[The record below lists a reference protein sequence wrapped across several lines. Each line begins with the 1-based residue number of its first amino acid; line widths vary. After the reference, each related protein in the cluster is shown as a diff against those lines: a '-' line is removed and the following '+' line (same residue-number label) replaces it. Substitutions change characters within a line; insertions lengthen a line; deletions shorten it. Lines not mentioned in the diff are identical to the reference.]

1 MSEARSAGRDE
12 GRGAAYYRRLLRE
25 QEASG
30 SSLRAFAL
38 ERGLS
43 PWTLYGW
50 RSRLRRTRGFGAP
63 TKAQGH
69 ERFVAVDVIEAD
81 EAVGAIE
88 IALPGGMVVRLPRTI
103 SVSRLVELVRALR
116 SC

>member
-1 MSEARSAGRDE
+1 MSQARRAARVE
-12 GRGAAYYRRLLRE
+12 ERGAAYYRRLLQE

-50 RSRLRRTRGFGAP
+50 RSRLKRSVTAGSPPADD
-63 TKAQGH
+63 
-69 ERFVAVDVIEAD
+69 ERFVAVDVIA
-81 EAVGAIE
+81 GAESASGIE
-88 IALPGGMVVRLPRTI
+88 VVLSDGVVVRLPRE
-103 SVSRLVELVRALR
+103 VGLERLVEFVRALR

>member
-1 MSEARSAGRDE
+1 MSQVRSGRRRE
-12 GRGAAYYRRLLRE
+12 ERGEAYYRRLLRE

-50 RSRLRRTRGFGAP
+50 RSRLKRSGGEGFPEVG
-63 TKAQGH
+63 GGD
-69 ERFVAVDVIEAD
+69 ERFVAVEVVAG
-81 EAVGAIE
+81 AGAIE
-88 IALPGGMVVRLPRTI
+88 IVLSDGVVVRLPQE
-103 SVSRLVELVRALR
+103 VGAGRLVELVRALR